1 MIQCPDITYPAY
13 MELFHTIHLIKI
25 TKQVR
30 GIKNSDL
37 LSKAGKN
44 IQKRKTFP
52 MVNMI
57 LGFHFLII
65 KRILIS
71 IRNTIGNFQKV
82 NSESE
87 FLSFC
92 ENEIFLEIV
101 PKNQL
106 EIILKL
112 LKSNLENHQ
121 YQLLCILFIKA
132 FPSNSAHLSISKELI
147 LATCNLKT
155 ENLQRHCSKSYRFH
169 EKIRVFGEKNFELKK
184 WKIFN

>member
-1 MIQCPDITYPAY
+1 MIQSQDITFPAY
-13 MELFHTIHLIKI
+13 MELFHTTHLIKI

-71 IRNTIGNFQKV
+71 IRNTIGNFQ
-82 NSESE
+82 
-87 FLSFC
+87 SFC
-92 ENEIFLEIV
+92 ENENFLEIV

-155 ENLQRHCSKSYRFH
+155 ENLQRYCSTFLQFS
-169 EKIRVFGEKNFELKK
+169 
-184 WKIFN
+184 

>member
-1 MIQCPDITYPAY
+1 MIQSPDITFPAC

-71 IRNTIGNFQKV
+71 IRNTFGNFQKV
-82 NSESE
+82 NLE

-92 ENEIFLEIV
+92 ENKNFLEIV

-155 ENLQRHCSKSYRFH
+155 ENLQRYCSKSLQFS
-169 EKIRVFGEKNFELKK
+169 
-184 WKIFN
+184 